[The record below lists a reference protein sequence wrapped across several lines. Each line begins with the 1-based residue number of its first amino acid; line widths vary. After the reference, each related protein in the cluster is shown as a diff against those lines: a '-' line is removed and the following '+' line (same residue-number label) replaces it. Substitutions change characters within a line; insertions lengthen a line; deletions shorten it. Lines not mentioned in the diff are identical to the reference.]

1 MKKYILIATMAVL
14 SSCASID
21 DKNAVPN
28 YQKAVADESVYNE
41 LDQLYLAGDVKG
53 VFAKF
58 QSIHNPNTLLS
69 ASY

>member
-28 YQKAVADESVYNE
+28 YQKAVAD
-41 LDQLYLAGDVKG
+41 DRK
-53 VFAKF
+53 
-58 QSIHNPNTLLS
+58 
-69 ASY
+69 